1 MAYDEGLAERIREVL
16 ATRDEIAER
25 RIFGSLGFFVG
36 GNMAVAA
43 GADGLIVRLGPD
55 AEKATEEPGVSPFK
69 PGEAKPMTGWVMVE
83 TGAVTE
89 DDELEKWIDDGV
101 AFAATLPPK

>member
-43 GADGLIVRLGPD
+43 HADGLIVRLGPD
-55 AEKATEEPGVSPFK
+55 AEKATGEPGVSPFK
-69 PGEAKPMTGWVMVE
+69 PGESKPMTGWVMVDHAAIEE
-83 TGAVTE
+83 TAS
-89 DDELEKWIDDGV
+89 
-101 AFAATLPPK
+101 